1 VADHWLTISL
11 HESKE
16 RPWCKAGFEVA
27 SQQLLLQAATEPA
40 KIAKQSEGKIDVR
53 DSDNGITVT
62 GTSFSA
68 KVSKATG
75 QLVSWQVNGV
85 EQLSSPL
92 RLNFDRPPTDND
104 ARAASSSAF
113 RKSRAVWKELPS
125 QLKSDATAVVSDD
138 GQSVTVSVKQRHEK
152 HKVEIATTYVF
163 SPDGEIDVSVEMDV
177 DPAVPDLIRVGM
189 TMGLPSK
196 LSKAAYYGR
205 GPWESYP
212 DRKQAGQIAEYKLD
226 SDALFHSYAMPQEN
240 GNRTDTRWLKL
251 SEREGSG
258 GIKVTGR
265 PHFGFSLWPY
275 SAENI
280 EAALH
285 PYDLKRQGH
294 YTLNVHSTQRGLAGT
309 LSHTLPKYVVMPGH
323 HELRFRLSPV
333 Q

>member
-1 VADHWLTISL
+1 
-11 HESKE
+11 
-16 RPWCKAGFEVA
+16 
-27 SQQLLLQAATEPA
+27 
-40 KIAKQSEGKIDVR
+40 
-53 DSDNGITVT
+53 
-62 GTSFSA
+62 
-68 KVSKATG
+68 
-75 QLVSWQVNGV
+75 
-85 EQLSSPL
+85 
-92 RLNFDRPPTDND
+92 
-104 ARAASSSAF
+104 
-113 RKSRAVWKELPS
+113 
-125 QLKSDATAVVSDD
+125 
-138 GQSVTVSVKQRHEK
+138 
-152 HKVEIATTYVF
+152 
-163 SPDGEIDVSVEMDV
+163 MDV

-280 EAALH
+280 EATLH

-309 LSHTLPKYVVMPGH
+309 LSHTLPKYVVMPRH